1 MMIVMHFWPE
11 ILHFFTLHLWNPHFF
26 WVRRTDQFIVLL
38 KNDDDGDDDG
48 DDDDDDDDD
57 DDKDKL
63 KLREGMHEN
72 TANQLGCW
80 ISVTT
85 HDLESHS
92 QK

>member
-1 MMIVMHFWPE
+1 MKP
-11 ILHFFTLHLWNPHFF
+11 PFF

-38 KNDDDGDDDG
+38 KNDDDGDE
-48 DDDDDDDDD
+48 DDDDDD

-85 HDLESHS
+85 HGPESHS
-92 QK
+92 S